1 MEKALWFIIEAK
13 LERTIFK
20 EEAPFG
26 VTKITVRKNLFEN
39 KIKQEHT
46 LDSYIFV
53 VAHKKKKHLLINRA
67 FQPSIRLTRRNCNK
81 HKRGT

>member
-13 LERTIFK
+13 LETAIFK

-26 VTKITVRKNLFEN
+26 VTKITVRKNLSDN

-53 VAHKKKKHLLINRA
+53 VAPKKKK
-67 FQPSIRLTRRNCNK
+67 T
-81 HKRGT
+81 T